1 MKCTIFISIDSKV
14 FTPASHPQDW
24 LLVKAE
30 LEQAADT
37 FCQARLHLGGV
48 HWVSTIYCL
57 SFRRHLSTQHP
68 LYDFFKYH
76 CEGTVPHI
84 SLSWPALSLPGSAG
98 HQLFSIGHEGFI
110 RLSTEEYNERNYDK
124 LLFSKLIKVGVKYYQ
139 PIYEK
144 LKNLMLYKCSWY
156 REQLICNKRIKIIS
170 ILD

>member
-1 MKCTIFISIDSKV
+1 MSIISVSLHFDIDSKV

-24 LLVKAE
+24 LLAKGE
-30 LEQAADT
+30 LEQTADT

-84 SLSWPALSLPGSAG
+84 SLAYTTLTEPGSAG
-98 HQLFSIGHEGFI
+98 HLFYAMGHEGFI
-110 RLSTEEYNERNYDK
+110 KLSTEEYNERSYDK
-124 LLFSKLIKVGVKYYQ
+124 LLFSKLIKVCK
-139 PIYEK
+139 IFLEF
-144 LKNLMLYKCSWY
+144 LYDS
-156 REQLICNKRIKIIS
+156 KRVNAS
-170 ILD
+170 HYVLGFQT